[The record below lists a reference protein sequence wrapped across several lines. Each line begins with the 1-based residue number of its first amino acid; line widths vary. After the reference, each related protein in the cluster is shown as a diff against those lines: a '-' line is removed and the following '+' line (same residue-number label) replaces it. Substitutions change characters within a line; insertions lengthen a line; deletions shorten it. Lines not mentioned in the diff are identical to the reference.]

1 MPKENVRPHILIIYT
16 GGTIGMIEDIETKV
30 LKPFDFSHLIDNVPK
45 IKMLNYDIENIQ
57 FNPPIDSSNM
67 NPVHWRQIAHAIES
81 NYDSYDG
88 FVILHGTDT
97 MAYTASALSFMLE
110 NLNKPVII
118 TGSQLPIGEVR
129 TDGEENLITA
139 LQVAAH
145 TNSKGEAMVR
155 EVAILFENHLLRGN
169 RSSKV
174 SADNFNAFLSNNYP
188 DLANIGL
195 DINFNETVLYRTTNN
210 RPLMV
215 HNNMDP
221 NVLILTLFPGITK
234 EILQH
239 QLSTPGVKGVVMRT
253 FGAGNS
259 PSDQQFTSTIA
270 DAVNRGVV
278 IVNVTQCSTGSVN
291 SNLYDTGDALAK
303 AGVISG
309 NDITCEA
316 AITKLMY
323 LFGMG
328 MSPKQVK
335 KYMQYSICGEMTI
348 NN

>member
-1 MPKENVRPHILIIYT
+1 
-16 GGTIGMIEDIETKV
+16 
-30 LKPFDFSHLIDNVPK
+30 
-45 IKMLNYDIENIQ
+45 
-57 FNPPIDSSNM
+57 
-67 NPVHWRQIAHAIES
+67 
-81 NYDSYDG
+81 
-88 FVILHGTDT
+88 
-97 MAYTASALSFMLE
+97 
-110 NLNKPVII
+110 
-118 TGSQLPIGEVR
+118 
-129 TDGEENLITA
+129 
-139 LQVAAH
+139 
-145 TNSKGEAMVR
+145 
-155 EVAILFENHLLRGN
+155 
-169 RSSKV
+169 
-174 SADNFNAFLSNNYP
+174 
-188 DLANIGL
+188 
-195 DINFNETVLYRTTNN
+195 
-210 RPLMV
+210 MV

-239 QLSTPGVKGVVMRT
+239 QLSTPGIKGVVMRT

-270 DAVNRGVV
+270 EAVNRGVV